1 MIINFIVATLS
12 EGQPII
18 DLFNLSNKRITN
30 KLIIYYSEQVSLTIT
45 GIGKLN
51 CIVSVVQTFY
61 ELKQERNN
69 IWINVGLAGH
79 KVLQIG
85 QVFGVRKII
94 DKSSQKVFFPFNGK
108 FDIPTQECVT
118 LESIQ
123 NKYCTKLQDME
134 CIGFFQAAS
143 KFSTSELIQTIKI
156 VSDNEKSSINFNDK
170 KAIYRIIS
178 KHNELIKKLCKYLID
193 LRKIVFSEYDS
204 QINKEFVKIFK
215 SSRFTFTE
223 TNQMKTL
230 MKLHLIKK
238 GNINKRDFK
247 PEMNGEY
254 NIKMMRKLLKL

>member
-18 DLFNLSNKRITN
+18 DLFNLSNKRFTN
-30 KLIIYYSEQVSLTIT
+30 KLTIYYSEQISLTVT

-51 CIVSVVQTFY
+51 CVISVVQTFY

-79 KVLQIG
+79 KILQIG
-85 QVFGVRKII
+85 QVFGIRKII

-108 FDIPTQECVT
+108 FDLPTQECIT
-118 LESIQ
+118 LDSIQ
-123 NKYCTKLQDME
+123 NEYCSKLHDME
-134 CIGFFQAAS
+134 CSGFFQAAS
-143 KFSTSELIQTIKI
+143 KFSTNELIQTIKI
-156 VSDNEKSSINFNDK
+156 VSDNERSSIDFNDK

-178 KHNELIKKLCKYLID
+178 KHNKLIKKLCEYLKN

-204 QINKEFVKIFK
+204 QINQEFIKIFK
-215 SSRFTFTE
+215 NSKFSFTE

-230 MKLHLIKK
+230 MKLYLIKK
-238 GNINKRDFK
+238 GKLNKKDFN
-247 PEMNGEY
+247 PEMKGEY
-254 NIKMMRKLLKL
+254 NIKLMKKLLKL